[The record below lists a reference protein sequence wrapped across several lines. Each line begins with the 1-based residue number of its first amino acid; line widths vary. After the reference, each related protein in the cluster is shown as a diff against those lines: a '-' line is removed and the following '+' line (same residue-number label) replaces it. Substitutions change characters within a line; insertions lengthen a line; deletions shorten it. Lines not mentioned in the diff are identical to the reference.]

1 MFAKSGLLLATA
13 RQRSPSV
20 QGKLLPD
27 DRWRC
32 ARPGCYL
39 FTSMHGVPS
48 LQRWLRW
55 TQRHGFLPGGRR
67 PSVCHQP
74 LEQRSWCSCDTAK
87 TLTFDTLP
95 ASPGCVVTQVWRLFW
110 NKRSIHTR
118 SFVAKFCHR
127 LECILKDEKEVL
139 RSFCCVSDW
148 IHCDVLHSNV
158 SSSLVCWGSSRLHSF
173 VMIGVSHFKIVSYQ
187 TFKNYHILNGDSN
200 ISLFFFFH

>member
-39 FTSMHGVPS
+39 FTCMHGGPS

-55 TQRHGFLPGGRR
+55 THRHGFLPGGRR

-74 LEQRSWCSCDTAK
+74 LEQRSWCSCQTAK
-87 TLTFDTLP
+87 PLTFDTLP
-95 ASPGCVVTQVWRLFW
+95 ASPGCVVAQVWRLFW

-118 SFVAKFCHR
+118 GFVAKFCHQ
-127 LECILKDEKEVL
+127 LECILKDKRRSASIILLSFRLNSL
-139 RSFCCVSDW
+139 RCLTLQRQF
-148 IHCDVLHSNV
+148 H
-158 SSSLVCWGSSRLHSF
+158 SLVCWGSSRLNSF

-187 TFKNYHILNGDSN
+187 TFKH
-200 ISLFFFFH
+200 